1 MLFGCTWNDTLGTLH
16 ALLNDT
22 QVNACPI
29 RKVFAGAAKYLFK
42 QGLSLGIL
50 LLLKILY
57 AFLKRLHLLFDG
69 RIDQC
74 PGRIFHL

>member
-1 MLFGCTWNDTLGTLH
+1 MLFGRTWNDTLGTLH

-22 QVNACPI
+22 QVNSCPV
-29 RKVFAGAAKYLFK
+29 RKVLTGSAKYLFK
-42 QGLSLGIL
+42 QWLSLGIL

-57 AFLKRLHLLFDG
+57 AFFERLHLLFDG

-74 PGRIFHL
+74 PGHIFRL

>member
-1 MLFGCTWNDTLGTLH
+1 MLFRRTWNDTFGTLH

-22 QVNACPI
+22 QVYSCPV
-29 RKVFAGAAKYLFK
+29 RKVLTGAAKYLFK
-42 QGLSLGIL
+42 QGLSLSIL

-57 AFLKRLHLLFDG
+57 AFLERLHLLFDG
-69 RIDQC
+69 GIDQC